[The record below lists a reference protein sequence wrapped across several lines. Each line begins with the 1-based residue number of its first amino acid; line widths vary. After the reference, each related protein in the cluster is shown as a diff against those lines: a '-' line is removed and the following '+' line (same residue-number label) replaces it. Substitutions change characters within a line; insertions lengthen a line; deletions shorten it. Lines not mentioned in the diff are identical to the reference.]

1 MNPRRGRKRSNATN
15 NQTAK
20 KGITA
25 DFPPESSDQLCCFGR
40 SACDATDE
48 STSEQRWQPVCRLQP
63 HATDTQLQLRN
74 FMINFITVLLQFGSF
89 KIHFMKIQLS
99 SMILRKFFGNSVHFF
114 ELEDTFTKKHR
125 KLSKPQSVEFPPT
138 ESVPCLFTD
147 SPVKKTLP
155 SLNQ

>member
-1 MNPRRGRKRSNATN
+1 
-15 NQTAK
+15 
-20 KGITA
+20 
-25 DFPPESSDQLCCFGR
+25 
-40 SACDATDE
+40 
-48 STSEQRWQPVCRLQP
+48 
-63 HATDTQLQLRN
+63 
-74 FMINFITVLLQFGSF
+74 MINFITVLLQFGSF

-155 SLNQ
+155 SLNQWIFTDSISENYFAPLNQPIFTEVISERFKYEHSRTQCIWKSPKHTHTHNTLRLNRSNP